1 MWPDRAAG
9 STIIIVT
16 IRERVKHTLSNIL
29 LVAASITICY
39 AVAEFAFFRFMLPYL
54 SLNILPHL
62 PDRAAYFLQ
71 SSKSHFVPRDY
82 IALVGDS
89 YAQGIGDWLYANG
102 SDQSKPHHSANVL
115 HEQLGTDVVSVGRV
129 ASGSAEAMVLRV
141 SRNYD
146 EPYCYLFPHIAD
158 PKRILIYFSEGT
170 DLDENYMLLD
180 HRVRPDGGD
189 LRAQIDRYLNEHY
202 AAVNGW
208 RCHGHFGEM
217 LFRMARFLVKYRN
230 LESKLPDLSGA
241 QEVIIGN
248 RPHGAWVLNVP
259 SPALDKT
266 QTEKSVIVYER
277 SLMWLR
283 QRFRNVPMTVVYIPS
298 PATMYRHATD
308 QVISHEIYLPITD
321 APRVGKVFD
330 GRALFGGRALFDG
343 RVFATAAIYKKGQKI
358 CEAIRSITLV
368 QGVDFIDTR
377 PTFRA
382 AAAQRPMHGP
392 KDWNHLNENGYRVLG
407 SFLAKRLGAPAADA
421 CDDRWDAADAIMSAQ
436 SPASGKPEPH

>member
-1 MWPDRAAG
+1 M
-9 STIIIVT
+9 TL
-16 IRERVKHTLSNIL
+16 RERVKYALGNIL

-39 AVAEFAFFRFMLPYL
+39 AVAELAFFRFMLPYM
-54 SLNILPHL
+54 SLNLLPHL

-71 SSKSHFVPRDY
+71 SSKSHFVPSDY

-89 YAQGIGDWLYANG
+89 NAQGMGDWLFANG
-102 SDQSKPHHSANVL
+102 GDQSKPHHSANVL
-115 HEQLGTDVVSVGRV
+115 HDQLGVDVVSVGRA

-141 SRNYD
+141 TRVYD
-146 EPYCYLFPHIAD
+146 DSYCYLFPHIAD
-158 PKRILIYFSEGT
+158 PKRMLIYFYEGN
-170 DLDENYMLLD
+170 DLDDNYKLLD

-202 AAVNGW
+202 AVVNGW
-208 RCHGHFGEM
+208 RCHGHFGDM
-217 LFRMARFLVKYRN
+217 LFKMARYLVKYRN
-230 LESKLPDLSGA
+230 LASQLPDQPVE

-248 RPHGAWVLNVP
+248 RPHGAWLLSVP
-259 SPALDKT
+259 SLALDEK
-266 QTEKSVIVYER
+266 QTEASVIVYER

-283 QRFRNVPMTVVYIPS
+283 KRFRNVPMTVVYIPS
-298 PATMYRHATD
+298 PAAMYRHATD
-308 QVISHEIYLPITD
+308 QVISHDIYLPITN
-321 APRVGKVFD
+321 PSQVGKEELFD
-330 GRALFGGRALFDG
+330 GRAFSIS
-343 RVFATAAIYKKGQKI
+343 AIYKKSQKI
-358 CEAIRSITLV
+358 CEVIRGITLA

-407 SFLAKRLGAPAADA
+407 SYLAKRLGAPAADA

-436 SPASGKPEPH
+436 SPASGNPGPR

>member
-102 SDQSKPHHSANVL
+102 GDQSKPHHSANVL

-259 SPALDKT
+259 SPALDEK
-266 QTEKSVIVYER
+266 QTKAAGIVYER

-298 PATMYRHATD
+298 PATMYRHAAD
-308 QVISHEIYLPITD
+308 RVISYEIYLPISD
-321 APRVGKVFD
+321 PSQIGKVTKFY
-330 GRALFGGRALFDG
+330 G
-343 RVFATAAIYKKGQKI
+343 RVFPTSAIYKKSQKI
-358 CEAIRSITLV
+358 CEMIRGITLA

-392 KDWNHLNENGYRVLG
+392 KDWMHLNEYGYRVLG
-407 SFLAKRLGAPAADA
+407 SYLAKRLGAPAADA
-421 CDDRWDAADAIMSAQ
+421 CDDHWDAADTVMSVQ
-436 SPASGKPEPH
+436 SLASGIPGAH